1 MRWRPFLGEPIVAF
15 RSIRLLR
22 VSALLGIAV
31 DAFFIAGL
39 AFAGAATSTVPTVSL
54 SATAD
59 SYVDATAASTNFG
72 TSTQIRVDGAP
83 LVRAYLR
90 FDLRS
95 LGGDVASAKLEL
107 YATSAS
113 SAGYDVVKTDG
124 APWIETELTISN
136 APGVAS
142 MPVGSVGAFTAG
154 ATTTVDV
161 SSAVQMGAIVEL
173 AIVDRSPTAISF
185 GSRESTRPP
194 MLLLTLSDGSTPPP
208 GTATRTL
215 TPTPTQLAAGG
226 DPVLIGAGDICITSG
241 IANAQATAAIL
252 GANPSAAI
260 FTAGDNSNESG
271 TSDQYS
277 DCIAKTWGV
286 YKDRTHPVP
295 GNHDYATSG
304 AAPYYAFYGAAAGT
318 ASKGYYSY
326 DLANDWHVISLN
338 AMCAEVGG
346 CGAGSPQE
354 TFLRNDLAANAGK
367 HIIAIW
373 HMPSF
378 SSGGANGN
386 STAFRAWWDDLYAA
400 HADLVINGH
409 DHDYERFA
417 LQSPAAAADP
427 NGIREFVVGTGGASQ
442 IPMGTIRANS
452 QVRSTGTFGVLKLT
466 LHAQSYD
473 WQFIPVAGRT
483 FADSGTQATHS

>member
-1 MRWRPFLGEPIVAF
+1 VAF
-15 RSIRLLR
+15 RFFRILR
-22 VSALLGIAV
+22 VAALLGIAV
-31 DAFFIAGL
+31 DVFLIAGMT
-39 AFAGAATSTVPTVSL
+39 FAGAVPPTVPTVSV

-59 SYVDATAASTNFG
+59 SYVDSTASATFGTAAEL
-72 TSTQIRVDGAP
+72 RVDGSP
-83 LVRAYLR
+83 LLRAYLR

-95 LGGDVASAKLEL
+95 FSGSVASAELEL
-107 YATSAS
+107 YANSAS
-113 SAGYDVVKTDG
+113 SAGYDVVETDG
-124 APWIETELTISN
+124 APWSETELNISN

-142 MPVGSVGAFTAG
+142 VPVGSVGAFSAG
-154 ATTTVDV
+154 VTTTVDV
-161 SSAVQMGAIVEL
+161 SSAVQMGAILDL
-173 AIVDRSPTAISF
+173 AIVGRSATAISF
-185 GSRESTRPP
+185 GSRESTHPP

-208 GTATRTL
+208 WAAVQTL
-215 TPTPTQLAAGG
+215 TPAPTRPSAGG

-271 TSDQYS
+271 TSAQYS
-277 DCIAKTWGV
+277 DCFAKTWGV
-286 YKDRTHPVP
+286 YKDRTRPVP
-295 GNHDYATSG
+295 GNHDYVTSG
-304 AAPYYAFYGAAAGT
+304 AAPYYAFYGTAAGS

-338 AMCAEVGG
+338 AMCPEVGG

-354 TFLRNDLAANAGK
+354 TFLHNDLAANAGK

-373 HMPSF
+373 HQPSF

-386 STAFRAWWDDLYAA
+386 NTAYRAWWDDLYAA

-452 QVRSTGTFGVLKLT
+452 QVRSAGTFGVLKLT
-466 LHAQSYD
+466 IHAHSYD
-473 WQFIPVAGRT
+473 WQFIPVAGKT
-483 FADSGTQATHS
+483 FTDSGTQATHS

>member
-1 MRWRPFLGEPIVAF
+1 MAF

-22 VSALLGIAV
+22 VSVLLGIAV
-31 DAFFIAGL
+31 DAFLIAGL
-39 AFAGAATSTVPTVSL
+39 ALAGAATTTVATVSV

-59 SYVDATAASTNFG
+59 SYVDSTAPPASFGTAA
-72 TSTQIRVDGAP
+72 QLRVDGSP
-83 LVRAYLR
+83 PVRYLR

-95 LGGDVASAKLEL
+95 FGGSVASARLEL

-113 SAGYDVVKTDG
+113 SEGYEVVKMDG
-124 APWIETELTISN
+124 APWIQTELTI
-136 APGVAS
+136 ADPPGVAS
-142 MPVGSVGAFTAG
+142 IPVGSVATITAG

-161 SSAVQMGAIVEL
+161 TSAVRMGALVDL
-173 AIVDRSPTAISF
+173 AIVGRDATAVSF
-185 GSRESTRPP
+185 GSRESTHPP
-194 MLLLTLSDGSTPPP
+194 LLVLTLSDGSTPPT
-208 GTATRTL
+208 GTATPTL
-215 TPTPTQLAAGG
+215 TPTPTQPPTFG
-226 DPVLIGAGDICITSG
+226 DPVLIGAGDICVTSS
-241 IANAQATAAIL
+241 IANAYATAAIL
-252 GANPSAAI
+252 GANPNAVV

-271 TSDQYS
+271 TSAEYS
-277 DCIAKTWGV
+277 DCFAKTWGV

-304 AAPYYAFYGAAAGT
+304 AAPYYAFYGVAAGA

-326 DLANDWHVISLN
+326 DLASDWHVVSLN

-346 CGAGSPQE
+346 CGAGSPE
-354 TFLRNDLAANAGK
+354 EMWLKGDLAANTGK

-373 HMPSF
+373 HQPSF

-386 STAFRAWWDDLYAA
+386 NTAYRAWWDDLYAA

-452 QVRSTGTFGVLKLT
+452 QVRSTGTYGVLKLT
-466 LHAQSYD
+466 LHAHSYD

-483 FADSGTQATHS
+483 FSDSGTQATHF

>member
-1 MRWRPFLGEPIVAF
+1 MAF
-15 RSIRLLR
+15 RFFRILR

-31 DAFFIAGL
+31 DAFLIAGMTS
-39 AFAGAATSTVPTVSL
+39 AGAVPPTVPTVSI
-54 SATAD
+54 SASAD
-59 SYVDATAASTNFG
+59 SYVDSTAASATFG
-72 TSTQIRVDGAP
+72 TAAELRVDGSP
-83 LVRAYLR
+83 LERAYLG

-95 LGGDVASAKLEL
+95 FTGSVASAELQL
-107 YATSAS
+107 YADSAS

-124 APWIETELTISN
+124 TPWVETKLTISN

-142 MPVGSVGAFTAG
+142 VPVGSVGAFTAG
-154 ATTTVDV
+154 TTTTVDV

-173 AIVDRSPTAISF
+173 AVVGRGATGISF
-185 GSRESTRPP
+185 GSRESAHPP
-194 MLLLTLSDGSTPPP
+194 TLLLTLRDGSTPPSW
-208 GTATRTL
+208 TAARTHEP
-215 TPTPTQLAAGG
+215 TPTPPPAGG
-226 DPVLIGAGDICITSG
+226 DPVLIGAGDICITSA

-260 FTAGDNSNESG
+260 FTAGDNSNEDG
-271 TSDQYS
+271 TAAQYS
-277 DCIAKTWGV
+277 DCFAKTWGV
-286 YKDRTHPVP
+286 YKDRTRPVP
-295 GNHDYATSG
+295 GNHDYVTSG

-346 CGAGSPQE
+346 CGAGSPE
-354 TFLRNDLAANAGK
+354 EAWLKADLAANAGK

-373 HMPSF
+373 HQPSF

-386 STAFRAWWDDLYAA
+386 NTAYRAWWDDLYAA

-452 QVRSTGTFGVLKLT
+452 QVRSAGAFGVLKLT
-466 LHAQSYD
+466 LHAHSYD

-483 FADSGTQATHS
+483 FTDSGTQATHS